1 MVGGAMWSAPRAEQ
15 SQFQGQAIPA
25 RGGKLLGEGTRST
38 PQDRTS
44 QSPHQAIPAT
54 DGGASRCGEARRRSG
69 VHVVRTM
76 ISEVPASRGR
86 MPLND
91 WSWADRHEGE
101 ARAGP
106 GSSASAVAA
115 RWLPEPRGGA
125 NWPERRGGSAVPPQA
140 PKTKPRPWDPPS
152 GPVASGLVPCF
163 GQPQHHEAEL
173 GRREREPK

>member
-38 PQDRTS
+38 PQIRTS

-125 NWPERRGGSAVPPQA
+125 NWPERRGGECGAATGTQDQAETVGSPQRSSGQWSGA
-140 PKTKPRPWDPPS
+140 MFRPTTAS
-152 GPVASGLVPCF
+152 RGRTGPA
-163 GQPQHHEAEL
+163 
-173 GRREREPK
+173 

>member
-91 WSWADRHEGE
+91 WSWADRHEG
-101 ARAGP
+101 G
-106 GSSASAVAA
+106 
-115 RWLPEPRGGA
+115 
-125 NWPERRGGSAVPPQA
+125 
-140 PKTKPRPWDPPS
+140 
-152 GPVASGLVPCF
+152 
-163 GQPQHHEAEL
+163 
-173 GRREREPK
+173 REPGPAHPHPLWRPAGSPSRAAGRTGPSAGGGECGAATGTQDQAETVGSPQRSSGQWSGAMFRPSTASRGRTGPA